1 MTAGRW
7 VRVLAPFVA
16 AIATVSLMSIVAGA
30 HDTDFDDPNDT
41 RGLLD
46 VRAVRLAH
54 QPGPPRWSVITFP
67 RWTIHQIWDRG
78 YVMVLIDT
86 RDGQGP
92 DFYLLVRS
100 VGTALQGTLWQIR
113 STGPDTYLGTV
124 PVSKP
129 GARSVTVEVGLRRLA
144 FGPTRRFY
152 RWSVQTVFTSATC
165 TNTCQ
170 DRAPNPGMMLQWRP
184 GMSPTPTPSPTSSPS
199 PSSGGAPAP

>member
-1 MTAGRW
+1 MIVGRST
-7 VRVLAPFVA
+7 RVLAPFVV
-16 AIATVSLMSIVAGA
+16 AIATVGLMSIVAGA
-30 HDTDFDDPNDT
+30 HDTDFDDPNDA

-46 VRAVRLAH
+46 VSEVRLAH
-54 QPGPPRWSVITFP
+54 QPGPPRWSVVTFP
-67 RWTIHQIWDRG
+67 RWTIRQIWDRG

-100 VGTALQGTLWQIR
+100 TGTVLEGTLWQIR
-113 STGPDTYLGTV
+113 STGPDSYLGTV

-170 DRAPNPGMMLQWRP
+170 DRAPNPGPVLQWRP
-184 GMSPTPTPSPTSSPS
+184 GMSPTPTSTPSPS
-199 PSSGGAPAP
+199 PSGAPAP